1 MYFMDSC
8 GRMWLKTD
16 NGFQSIGIA
25 VKEKTVTFRK
35 VDSVQ
40 VVPSPVVVPALEGA
54 VPLTLRQAISSLGI
68 TEESPL
74 QPLKNLNNFKEE
86 YLRKE

>member
-1 MYFMDSC
+1 MYFKDVH

-16 NGFQSIGIA
+16 NGFQNIG
-25 VKEKTVTFRK
+25 VKVTEKTITFRR

-40 VVPSPVVVPALEGA
+40 VVPSPVVVPTLEGA
-54 VPLTLRQAISSLGI
+54 VPLTLRQAVSSLGI

-74 QPLKNLNNFKEE
+74 QSLKNLNNLEVIEK
-86 YLRKE
+86 

>member
-1 MYFMDSC
+1 MYFKDAH

-16 NGFQSIGIA
+16 NGFQNIG
-25 VKEKTVTFRK
+25 VKVTEKTVTFRR

-40 VVPSPVVVPALEGA
+40 VVPSPVVVPVLEGA

-74 QPLKNLNNFKEE
+74 QPLKNLNNLEVIEK
-86 YLRKE
+86 

>member
-1 MYFMDSC
+1 MYFKDAH

-16 NGFQSIGIA
+16 NGFQNIG
-25 VKEKTVTFRK
+25 VTVTEKIVTFRK

-40 VVPSPVVVPALEGA
+40 IVPSSIFVPALESPI
-54 VPLTLRQAISSLGI
+54 PLTLRQAISSLGI

-74 QPLKNLNNFKEE
+74 QPLKNLNNLEVIEK
-86 YLRKE
+86 

>member
-1 MYFMDSC
+1 MYFKDAH

-16 NGFQSIGIA
+16 NGFQNIG
-25 VKEKTVTFRK
+25 VKVTEKTITFRR

-40 VVPSPVVVPALEGA
+40 VVPSPVVVPTLEGA
-54 VPLTLRQAISSLGI
+54 VPLTLRQAVSSLDI

-74 QPLKNLNNFKEE
+74 QSLKNLNNLEVIEK
-86 YLRKE
+86 

>member
-1 MYFMDSC
+1 MYFKDAH

-25 VKEKTVTFRK
+25 VKEKVVTFRK
-35 VDSVQ
+35 VDTVK
-40 VVPSPVVVPALEGA
+40 VIPSPVVVPALEGA

-74 QPLKNLNNFKEE
+74 QPLKNLNNLEVIEK
-86 YLRKE
+86 